1 MKMLRNVIL
10 RSKEKESLLN
20 EIAKNVVVVTENRIQ
35 KDDVLRRAFVNGN
48 PISIS
53 KSEFDGVLKMALK
66 GAGYVRISDK
76 MTVLS
81 DKVVNQLVDKGYR
94 VGITNEG
101 ILLSKYDSEI

>member
-1 MKMLRNVIL
+1 MF
-10 RSKEKESLLN
+10 RSKEKDSLLN
-20 EIAKNVVVVTENRIQ
+20 EIAKNVIVVTENRIQ
-35 KDDVLRRAFVNGN
+35 KDYVLRCAFANGN

-53 KSEFDGVLKMALK
+53 KSEFEGVLKMALK
-66 GAGYVRISDK
+66 GNGYVCTSNK

-81 DKVVNQLVDKGYR
+81 DKVINQLVDKGYR